1 MPARTGTPSRPNGND
16 VTSRAT
22 SQHPDP
28 APTIP
33 KEAPPHGAP
42 VRQYLN
48 GKVTGV
54 LLEGMKVLAKEQY
67 VFLSLQLGRMSAM
80 CWLFTL
86 TLLLDHLTLCVCWAN
101 ICYRDRRSWRVLLVM
116 SKSATHKIDWRMKS
130 FSWRIVMG
138 SGSKSIWQ
146 WSLNTFTRSWKIT
159 AHLEDL
165 RMASRSS

>member
-16 VTSRAT
+16 ITARAT

-54 LLEGMKVLAKEQY
+54 LLDGMKLLAKEQPNDP
-67 VFLSLQLGRMSAM
+67 L
-80 CWLFTL
+80 
-86 TLLLDHLTLCVCWAN
+86 
-101 ICYRDRRSWRVLLVM
+101 RVLGEYLLQ
-116 SKSATHKIDWRMKS
+116 KSREVEGTTS
-130 FSWRIVMG
+130 
-138 SGSKSIWQ
+138 
-146 WSLNTFTRSWKIT
+146 
-159 AHLEDL
+159 
-165 RMASRSS
+165 